1 MAQAKFMRKP
11 DVLDRVPFSKP
22 TLHRK
27 VKEGSFPA
35 PVKVGA
41 RAVAWI
47 TAEIDEWERRLV
59 AERDSRLALQAREA
73 ISDANVT
80 EAA

>member
-1 MAQAKFMRKP
+1 MAPAKFMREP

-27 VKEGSFPA
+27 VKERSFPA

-59 AERDSRLALQAREA
+59 AERDARLALEA
-73 ISDANVT
+73 HKAASDASVT